1 MWSYPNM
8 IPLPPAKV
16 LEIWKAIK
24 PYDFTAT
31 YGGFKGQNNRAP
43 DLKQRV
49 LESMRIFT
57 TQAAGHEDTFAFEEM
72 A

>member
-1 MWSYPNM
+1 M

-16 LEIWKAIK
+16 QGIWKAIA

-49 LESMRIFT
+49 LESARIF
-57 TQAAGHEDTFAFEEM
+57 TQAAGHEDTFASEEM
-72 A
+72 S